1 MVRRVQTLRP
11 DRRKGTA
18 FVFSRMVVTDQPS
31 LGIKRKKPLHKKE
44 NKTTRYSLILY
55 SYLLEFQRKQ
65 QEFDRY
71 LDTTAD
77 MCPCSCHCE
86 IPKLSTYSHSFE
98 IRANSKTYCVNLLN
112 VK

>member
-1 MVRRVQTLRP
+1 MVRRVQTHGP
-11 DRRKGTA
+11 DCRKGTA

-31 LGIKRKKPLHKKE
+31 LGIKKKKPLHKKE
-44 NKTTRYSLILY
+44 NKTRYSLILY
-55 SYLLEFQRKQ
+55 SYLQEFQQKQ

-71 LDTTAD
+71 LDTIAD

-86 IPKLSTYSHSFE
+86 TPKLFTYLHSFE